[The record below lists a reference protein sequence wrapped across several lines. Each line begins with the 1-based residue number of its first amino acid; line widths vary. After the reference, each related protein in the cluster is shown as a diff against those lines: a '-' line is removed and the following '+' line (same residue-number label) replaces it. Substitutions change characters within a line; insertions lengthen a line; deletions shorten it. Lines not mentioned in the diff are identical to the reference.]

1 MHDVKLKTKGQWE
14 GIELQKMKLHNTNN
28 TWQPIDNNLDTADN
42 REHAQAEKIDMLA
55 DSQT

>member
-1 MHDVKLKTKGQWE
+1 
-14 GIELQKMKLHNTNN
+14 MKLHNTNN
-28 TWQPIDNNLDTADN
+28 TRQPIDNNLDTADN